1 MINIENIVMGIAV
14 FSSVVLVVFILA
26 RYHYLIKKAIA
37 ENGGMAASPTN
48 RISYLELGC
57 VVLSLG
63 VGLAVSSVFTEMQIS
78 EGTMDLLVWGTI
90 VAFTGGGLMLAQLVR
105 NRANEK

>member
-1 MINIENIVMGIAV
+1 MNNIENIVMAIAV
-14 FSSVVLVVFILA
+14 FGSAVLVVFILA

-37 ENGGMAASPTN
+37 ENGGMAAGPAS

-63 VGLAVSSVFTEMQIS
+63 VGLAVSSLFTEMQLS
-78 EGTMDLLVWGTI
+78 EDTMDLLVWGTI
-90 VAFTGGGLMLAQLVR
+90 VGFTGGGLMLAQLVR